1 MPREAAVTSTSADSR
16 GGARRPAV
24 ILYHH
29 PDLRS
34 TQALRAVSAGLEEE
48 GVLYEIREVADPRA
62 LVMRA
67 AELAHLAASESLL
80 GVGVALAADGSVA
93 VQTAK
98 MDPGFPILQTQ
109 TRTEDRLSALREMG
123 HDAARIVKGLPLKS
137 AAKTTEPINHRTSKE
152 RHVT

>member
-16 GGARRPAV
+16 GGARRPVV

-48 GVLYEIREVADPRA
+48 KVLYEVREVADPRA

-67 AELAHLAASESLL
+67 AELAHLAASESPL

-109 TRTEDRLSALREMG
+109 MRTQTQDSLSALREMG

-137 AAKTTEPINHRTSKE
+137 AAKTTAPINHRTSKE
-152 RHVT
+152 GM